1 MRSGQVE
8 KDHVDQDFCAHLVL
22 KSLPIANDLGLG
34 HLRAKE
40 RLAYTLVPIGL
51 SLQLAGGGSTGASRR
66 RVRSYGT
73 GVERCA
79 TDLRQRPAAESKRSI
94 PRRVCRAFRGTFGP
108 RISTADQHLTFVVAR
123 TRDLKRIYYG
133 TP

>member
-51 SLQLAGGGSTGASRR
+51 SLQLAGGGSTGGKPPTCALLRNWRR
-66 RVRSYGT
+66 AVRNRPAPAPRG
-73 GVERCA
+73 GVEA
-79 TDLRQRPAAESKRSI
+79 INTPAGVSC
-94 PRRVCRAFRGTFGP
+94 V
-108 RISTADQHLTFVVAR
+108 
-123 TRDLKRIYYG
+123 
-133 TP
+133 